1 MSDKQYA
8 ENLNTGGGSGGAS
21 EPSDSFEEVVTG
33 LRDADGNMIYKKSY
47 SGTLSETSNVIDD
60 TITYNTHQYIDAKGR
75 IEVYVDNKHIQVPIN
90 SGSNGNFINA
100 VFIQDSGLTIQ
111 TEGHQALR
119 QNCPYYLTVYYIHKP
134 VQRASAK
141 KTSK

>member
-21 EPSDSFEEVVTG
+21 EPSDSFEEVATG
-33 LRDADGNMIYKKSY
+33 LRDADGNMIYKKTY
-47 SGTLSETSNVIDD
+47 TGTGWNVVLDSTLTPSIIKIHKAIGYVSKGDSLQYQIPFYETNSFKANVVVVASEGLKLN
-60 TITYNTHQYIDAKGR
+60 NGA
-75 IEVYVDNKHIQVPIN
+75 EV
-90 SGSNGNFINA
+90 NGNYY
-100 VFIQDSGLTIQ
+100 VTI
-111 TEGHQALR
+111 
-119 QNCPYYLTVYYIHKP
+119 YYTYVP